1 MESDNLTDLAVISEK
16 SALES
21 IQERFTAGQ
30 IYVSLSLYIS
40 TKQNFIL
47 TIVNSTNQNSI
58 LTSVISTK
66 QNSHILISCYFNQS
80 DVKILSL
87 FQRLLYF
94 VQCSDSFVLIFQTL
108 IGDILIAVNPF
119 TEMYIYSKEV
129 RHE

>member
-40 TKQNFIL
+40 TKQNFIS

-58 LTSVISTK
+58 LTSVISTN
-66 QNSHILISCYFNQS
+66 QNSHIYLYHVISTNQ
-80 DVKILSL
+80 
-87 FQRLLYF
+87 
-94 VQCSDSFVLIFQTL
+94 
-108 IGDILIAVNPF
+108 
-119 TEMYIYSKEV
+119 M
-129 RHE
+129 